1 MLNKVD
7 STMLEARRRVSSL
20 SNKSWIFAHLQT
32 AGKGRRGRAWIDP
45 LGNFACTCVIFPKTS
60 IDKFSLS
67 SFTAAL
73 SLYDTLEHFGNSNAD
88 ISIKWPNDILLN
100 GKKVAGILLET
111 IAVSK
116 NKIALSIGFGVNLI
130 SHPRTSELEES
141 AYSPT
146 SVLAETGITVD
157 PIELLN
163 KLAFNFAN
171 YEATLQVRGFSHLR
185 VLLLNRI
192 HKLGD
197 SIVVKT
203 ANEIINGQ
211 FLDINLDGH
220 LILKTGGATRSIA
233 AADVY
238 FE

>member
-141 AYSPT
+141 AYCPT

-163 KLAFNFAN
+163 KLAFNFTN
-171 YEATLQVRGFSHLR
+171 YEATLQVRGFSDLR

-197 SIVVKT
+197 NIVVKT

-233 AADVY
+233 AGDVY

>member
-1 MLNKVD
+1 
-7 STMLEARRRVSSL
+7 
-20 SNKSWIFAHLQT
+20 
-32 AGKGRRGRAWIDP
+32 
-45 LGNFACTCVIFPKTS
+45 
-60 IDKFSLS
+60 
-67 SFTAAL
+67 
-73 SLYDTLEHFGNSNAD
+73 LYDSLEHFGKSNAQ

-130 SHPRTSELEES
+130 SYPKTSDLEES

-146 SVLAETGITVD
+146 SVLAETDITVD
-157 PIELLN
+157 PMKLLN

-171 YEATLQVRGFSHLR
+171 YEDTLRTRGFSQLR

-192 HKLGD
+192 HRLGE

-203 ANEIINGQ
+203 TNEILNGQ

>member
-1 MLNKVD
+1 
-7 STMLEARRRVSSL
+7 MLEARRRVSSL

-45 LGNFACTCVIFPKTS
+45 LGNFACTCVIFPKTT
-60 IDKFSLS
+60 IDRFSLS

-73 SLYDTLEHFGNSNAD
+73 SLYDSLEHFGKSNAQ

-130 SHPRTSELEES
+130 SYPKTSDLEES

-146 SVLAETGITVD
+146 SVLAETDITVD
-157 PIELLN
+157 PMELLH

-171 YEATLQVRGFSHLR
+171 YEDTLRARGFSQLR

-192 HKLGD
+192 HRLGEN
-197 SIVVKT
+197 IVVKT
-203 ANEIINGQ
+203 TNEILNGQ

-220 LILKTGGATRSIA
+220 LILKTSGATRSIA

>member
-1 MLNKVD
+1 M
-7 STMLEARRRVSSL
+7 
-20 SNKSWIFAHLQT
+20 
-32 AGKGRRGRAWIDP
+32 
-45 LGNFACTCVIFPKTS
+45 
-60 IDKFSLS
+60 
-67 SFTAAL
+67 
-73 SLYDTLEHFGNSNAD
+73 EHFGNSNAD

-130 SHPRTSELEES
+130 SHPRTSELDES

-171 YEATLQVRGFSHLR
+171 YEATLQVRGFSQLR

>member
-1 MLNKVD
+1 
-7 STMLEARRRVSSL
+7 
-20 SNKSWIFAHLQT
+20 
-32 AGKGRRGRAWIDP
+32 
-45 LGNFACTCVIFPKTS
+45 
-60 IDKFSLS
+60 
-67 SFTAAL
+67 
-73 SLYDTLEHFGNSNAD
+73 
-88 ISIKWPNDILLN
+88 
-100 GKKVAGILLET
+100 
-111 IAVSK
+111 
-116 NKIALSIGFGVNLI
+116 
-130 SHPRTSELEES
+130 
-141 AYSPT
+141 
-146 SVLAETGITVD
+146 VLAETGITVD

-163 KLAFNFAN
+163 KLALNFAN
-171 YEATLQVRGFSHLR
+171 YEATLQLRGFSELR

-211 FLDINLDGH
+211 FLDVNLDGH

>member
-141 AYSPT
+141 AYCPT

-238 FE
+238 FK

>member
-141 AYSPT
+141 AYCPT

-163 KLAFNFAN
+163 RLAFNFAN

-203 ANEIINGQ
+203 ANEIIIGQ
-211 FLDINLDGH
+211 FLDINQDGH
-220 LILKTGGATRSIA
+220 LILKTGGATRSIT

>member
-1 MLNKVD
+1 MLSEVD

-45 LGNFACTCVIFPKTS
+45 SGNFACTCVIFPKTS

-73 SLYDTLEHFGNSNAD
+73 SLYDSLEHFGNSNAQ

-111 IAVSK
+111 VAVSK

-130 SHPRTSELEES
+130 SYPRTSELEES

-171 YEATLQVRGFSHLR
+171 YEDTLRDKGFSRLR
-185 VLLLNRI
+185 GLLLNRI
-192 HKLGD
+192 HRLGD

-220 LILKTGGATRSIA
+220 LILKTGGVTRSIA